1 MTSVGTRSHG
11 ASKRRAIT
19 AMGVP
24 FHKSEWMESGG
35 DPLRSPTISLIEQA
49 PHSTLG
55 THFHRQNQFQLFV
68 HGGGSIGRDTLA
80 PLTVHYAGA
89 YTGYGPLV
97 AGGEGI
103 HYFTIRPVCEAGAIP
118 AEQARE
124 QMVRGPKR
132 HAQAGPVSCTPAE
145 TLAALRTA
153 HSEEVIAVAED
164 GLGARVHQLPPL
176 AYLHPAVPAATDCS
190 FAVVLGGSVLHAGQ
204 MLRRWESLAWWS
216 DEAPPVLQAGPYG
229 AELILLFTPPKAQ
242 AYQDA
247 MIAALAPGHPARP
260 SARSSV
266 G

>member
-1 MTSVGTRSHG
+1 MTHVGTRQHG

-24 FHKSEWMESGG
+24 FFKSEWMESGD

-68 HGGGSIGRDTLA
+68 HGGGTIGRDTLA
-80 PLTVHYAGA
+80 PVTVHYAGA

-97 AGGEGI
+97 AGAEGI
-103 HYFTIRPVCEAGAIP
+103 HYFTIRPVCESGAIP
-118 AEQARE
+118 AGQARE

-132 HAQAGPVSCTPAE
+132 HVQAGPIACMPPGS
-145 TLAALRTA
+145 LAALQA
-153 HSEEVIAVAED
+153 PQSEDVIAVAQD
-164 GLGARVHQLPPL
+164 GLGARVHRLPPHAWL
-176 AYLHPAVPAATDCS
+176 QPAVPPATDCT
-190 FAVVLGGSVLHAGQ
+190 FAVVLGGSLAQGGRTLQ
-204 MLRRWESLAWWS
+204 RWDSLAWWA
-216 DEAPPVLQAGPYG
+216 DEAPPPLQAGPQG
-229 AELILLFTPPKAQ
+229 AECILLFTPPKAQ
-242 AYQDA
+242 AYQEA
-247 MIAALAPGHPARP
+247 MIAALAPDHPASQ

>member
-1 MTSVGTRSHG
+1 MSSVGTRQHG

-24 FHKSEWMESGG
+24 FHKSEWMESGD

-49 PHSTLG
+49 PNSTLG

-97 AGGEGI
+97 AGDEGI

-118 AEQARE
+118 VDQARE

-132 HAQAGPVSCTPAE
+132 HAQAGPVACTPPEA
-145 TLAALRTA
+145 LAALRQA
-153 HSEEVIAVAED
+153 SSEEVIAVADD
-164 GLGARVHQLPPL
+164 GLGARVHRLPPHAPL
-176 AYLHPAVPAATDCS
+176 DLAVPAATDCS
-190 FAVVLGGSVLHAGQ
+190 FAVVLGGSLQHAERTLQ
-204 MLRRWESLAWWS
+204 RWESLAWWA
-216 DEAPPVLQAGPYG
+216 DETPPVLQAGPQG

-242 AYQDA
+242 AYQEA
-247 MIAALAPGHPARP
+247 MIAALAPDHPARL
-260 SARSSV
+260 AA

>member
-1 MTSVGTRSHG
+1 MTRVGTRSHG

-19 AMGVP
+19 AMGVHV
-24 FHKSEWMESGG
+24 HKSEWMESGD

-68 HGGGSIGRDTLA
+68 HGGGRIGRETLA

-97 AGGEGI
+97 AGNEGI

-118 AEQARE
+118 VEQARE

-132 HAQAGPVSCTPAE
+132 HAQAGPVACTPAE
-145 TLAALRTA
+145 ALAALRTA

-190 FAVVLGGSVLHAGQ
+190 FAVVLGGTVLHDGQ
-204 MLRRWESLAWWS
+204 MLQRWESIAWWS
-216 DEAPPVLQAGPYG
+216 DETPPALQAGPYG

-247 MIAALAPGHPARP
+247 MIAALAPDHPARR